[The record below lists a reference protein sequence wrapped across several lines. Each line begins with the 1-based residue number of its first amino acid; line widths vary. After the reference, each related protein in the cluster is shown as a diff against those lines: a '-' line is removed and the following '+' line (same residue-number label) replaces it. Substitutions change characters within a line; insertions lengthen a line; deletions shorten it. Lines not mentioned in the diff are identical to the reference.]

1 MQITRAA
8 EYAIRGVL
16 YLSSRPK
23 GSICLLSEISE
34 RQQIPP
40 SFLSKIFQN
49 LARAG
54 LVTSSRG
61 SGGGF
66 MLAKEP
72 HQITLLDVL
81 EAIEGQMQLNV
92 CLNNG
97 ASCENVPRCA
107 VHGVWHEAQDY
118 MLKLLREHDF
128 GELAA
133 TNRRLADQS
142 LREPQPS
149 D

>member
-16 YLSSRPK
+16 YLSSQPK
-23 GSICLLSEISE
+23 GTVCLLSEISE
-34 RQQIPP
+34 NQNIPP

-54 LVTSSRG
+54 YVSSSRG
-61 SGGGF
+61 TGGGF
-66 MLAKEP
+66 SLLKDP
-72 HQITLLDVL
+72 KGVTLLDIV
-81 EAIEGQMQLNV
+81 EAIDGQIALNV

-97 ASCENVPRCA
+97 SMCDNKPTCA
-107 VHGVWHEAQDY
+107 VHRVWDDAQSY
-118 MLKLLREHDF
+118 LTNLLSQSTFAALVEKNRKLAEETF
-128 GELAA
+128 M
-133 TNRRLADQS
+133 
-142 LREPQPS
+142 EPHPS